1 MHSDLFRRLF
11 FFFLFLFFFSPFDVI
26 CSSTSGAAVTFFFL
40 LITSLW
46 EKHFGVLC
54 FPAAVPAGACGRAE
68 GVSEE
73 VQACSAGKLGV
84 TAA

>member
-1 MHSDLFRRLF
+1 M
-11 FFFLFLFFFSPFDVI
+11 I
-26 CSSTSGAAVTFFFL
+26 CSSTSGAAVTFLFFFL
-40 LITSLW
+40 LIKSLW
-46 EKHFGVLC
+46 EKLFGVLC